1 MHSEIEYAAAKIEKN
16 EKANEDRLATQQG
29 PFRALHLQLSI
40 SSKNYGNSIILKG
53 LVVILYRATTLRLQ
67 TQVQVVAK

>member
-53 LVVILYRATTLRLQ
+53 LVVIWYTVLQ
-67 TQVQVVAK
+67 L